1 MSEQV
6 NQADAI
12 KILIRAVQVAQSKGV
27 YNLNEAAT
35 IHRAVSAFI
44 NTEALATETMATDG
58 NQENLVNDTTTV
70 NEP

>member
-1 MSEQV
+1 MSEQI

-35 IHRAVSAFI
+35 IHQAVSAFI
-44 NTEALATETMATDG
+44 NTEALQNSPEDDTNA
-58 NQENLVNDTTTV
+58 VNDLQTV
-70 NEP
+70 SET

>member
-1 MSEQV
+1 MSEQI

-35 IHRAVSAFI
+35 VHRAVSAFI
-44 NTEALATETMATDG
+44 NTEALQEETKDDNA
-58 NQENLVNDTTTV
+58 VNDVQTV
-70 NEP
+70 SET